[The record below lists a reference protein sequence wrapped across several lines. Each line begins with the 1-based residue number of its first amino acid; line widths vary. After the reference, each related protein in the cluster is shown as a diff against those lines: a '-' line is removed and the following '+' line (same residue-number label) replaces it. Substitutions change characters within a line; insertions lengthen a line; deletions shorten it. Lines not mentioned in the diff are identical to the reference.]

1 MPSHVHR
8 QKITLLELIR
18 GNHAFM
24 DADGIA
30 RIAAIGILL
39 GTTLTLGIILSVISI
54 TSSSWSSS
62 SSSSPSSSTYSSSS
76 SSILCM
82 QMGMWLIAMSV
93 FHLLEFY
100 VTVLFHPSTSTSQAF
115 LLNHSKQ

>member
-62 SSSSPSSSTYSSSS
+62 SSSSSSSTYSSSSSS

-100 VTVLFHPSTSTSQAF
+100 VTVLFHPST
-115 LLNHSKQ
+115 